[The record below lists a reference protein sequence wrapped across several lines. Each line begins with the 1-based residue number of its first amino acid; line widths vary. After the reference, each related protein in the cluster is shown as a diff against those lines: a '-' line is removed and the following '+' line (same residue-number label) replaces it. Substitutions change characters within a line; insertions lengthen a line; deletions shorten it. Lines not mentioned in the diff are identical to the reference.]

1 MKKLTAVITAVAL
14 YFSAAATPTPENE
27 FNATFSTATSK
38 AVKAENVNLLITS
51 AFNEKFKGAT
61 ELSWRENQGFYFGY
75 FKQNGQLLGAA
86 YNDKGD
92 LLAESRQIKFKELPL
107 EVSNSVLQAYKD
119 WTMPAE
125 VTEIVLDGEKTYY
138 LTVEDKTSFK
148 NLKCYPNG
156 EIEVVSRGKKKVL
169 VGSVR

>member
-1 MKKLTAVITAVAL
+1 MKKLTAVIAAVAL
-14 YFSAAATPTPENE
+14 YFSAAASPNPENE
-27 FNATFSTATSK
+27 FTSDFSVSNSK
-38 AVKAENVNLLITS
+38 SVKTENVSRAITS
-51 AFNEKFKGAT
+51 AFSEKFKEAT
-61 ELSWRENQGFYFGY
+61 ELRWRENQGFYFGY
-75 FKQNGQLLGAA
+75 FKQNGQEFAAA

-92 LLAESRQIKFKELPL
+92 LVAESRQIKFKELPL

-125 VTEIVLDGEKTYY
+125 VTEIVLEGEKTYY

-148 NLKCYPNG
+148 NLKCYPTG
-156 EIEVVSRGKKKVL
+156 EIEVMSRGKKKVL